1 MIKEKYM
8 KIVYQTPPIG
18 EYGIVLYLTTF
29 DIEALK
35 RDELLE
41 KTQKIELPVVNHT
54 RGCDGYLETTY
65 IDDCCYKAY
74 PAFYNTNDFARLE
87 EDLNAYIRKYYE
99 CEVERLRTELK
110 ICRENLYLKNVS
122 NANRLECNSIQGNV
136 SNCNNVYC
144 NEIAGDIC
152 NCTVRPIRFDDFVK
166 MEDYWK

>member
-18 EYGIVLYLTTF
+18 EHGIVLYLTTF

-35 RDELLE
+35 RDELKE
-41 KTQKIELPVVNHT
+41 KEQKIPLP
-54 RGCDGYLETTY
+54 
-65 IDDCCYKAY
+65 AW
-74 PAFYNTNDFARLE
+74 YNTNSFARLE
-87 EDLNAYIRKYYE
+87 EDLNTYIRKYYE
-99 CEVERLRTELK
+99 CEVERLRKELK

-122 NANRLECNSIQGNV
+122 NANRVECNSIQGNV

-144 NEIAGDIC
+144 GTIAGNIT
-152 NCTVRPIRFDDFVK
+152 NCSVHLIGFDDFVK

>member
-35 RDELLE
+35 RDELKE
-41 KTQKIELPVVNHT
+41 KEKKIILDIPDLTNN
-54 RGCDGYLETTY
+54 YLETSH

-74 PAFYNTNDFARLE
+74 PASYNTNDFARLE

-99 CEVERLRTELK
+99 YEVERLRRELK
-110 ICRENLYLKNVS
+110 ICRDSCLNNVS
-122 NANRLECNSIQGNV
+122 NTNWVRCDSIQGNV
-136 SNCNNVYC
+136 SNCTNVYC
-144 NEIAGDIC
+144 NKIAGDIT